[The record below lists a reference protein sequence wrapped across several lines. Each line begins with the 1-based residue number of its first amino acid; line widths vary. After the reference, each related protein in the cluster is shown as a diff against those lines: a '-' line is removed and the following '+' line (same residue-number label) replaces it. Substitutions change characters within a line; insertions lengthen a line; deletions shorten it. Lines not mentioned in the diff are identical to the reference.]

1 MPYLTGMILNGAQS
15 GKHTGMILI
24 DLEEAFD
31 TLIRVLLSK
40 MKRIGFSDK

>member
-1 MPYLTGMILNGAQS
+1 MILNGAQS
-15 GKHTGMILI
+15 GKYTGMILI